1 MRRDSS
7 ASGRKGA
14 TGLRTAGDCGQRAH
28 TLSGRYCAMN
38 FRPFALPQADRE
50 ERMRTRDIRSRFHR
64 KTRWPIVTGRI
75 ASTQTNRFLIQ

>member
-1 MRRDSS
+1 
-7 ASGRKGA
+7 
-14 TGLRTAGDCGQRAH
+14 
-28 TLSGRYCAMN
+28 MN

-50 ERMRTRDIRSRFHR
+50 EHMRTHDIRSRFHR